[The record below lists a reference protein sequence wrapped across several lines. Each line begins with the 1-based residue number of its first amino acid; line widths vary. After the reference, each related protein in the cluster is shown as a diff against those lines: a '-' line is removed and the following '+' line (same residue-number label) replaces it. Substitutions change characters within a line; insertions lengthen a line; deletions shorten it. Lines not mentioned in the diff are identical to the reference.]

1 MNQLSLGENFV
12 SCCHM
17 NVNVKE
23 TTIKFPKPTKQE
35 LTCPI
40 SNHDIGY
47 IISNYKVK
55 VETINLR
62 T

>member
-1 MNQLSLGENFV
+1 MSQLSLGTNFI

-23 TTIKFPKPTKQE
+23 TTTKLPEPTKQE

-47 IISNYKVK
+47 VISNYKVE
-55 VETINLR
+55 VYTIKQVL
-62 T
+62 

>member
-1 MNQLSLGENFV
+1 MPQLSLGTNFIT
-12 SCCHM
+12 CCYM

-23 TTIKFPKPTKQE
+23 TTIKLPKPTKQE

-47 IISNYKVK
+47 IISNYKVE
-55 VETINLR
+55 VDTINQIL
-62 T
+62 